1 MKETLVIK
9 DCIAEIAINLNVS
22 REKAVVLA
30 VNLLNLVSKVPEYR
44 IAFIDSKGNVV
55 EPVELGDLK
64 C

>member
-22 REKAVVLA
+22 REKAIILA

-55 EPVELGDLK
+55 EPVKLGDL
-64 C
+64 